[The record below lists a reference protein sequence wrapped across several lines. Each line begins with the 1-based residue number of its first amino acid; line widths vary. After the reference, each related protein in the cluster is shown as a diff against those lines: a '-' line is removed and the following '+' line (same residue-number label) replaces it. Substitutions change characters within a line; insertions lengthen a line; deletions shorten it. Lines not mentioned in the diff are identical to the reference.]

1 MKVSGAHI
9 ELQGR
14 PVRRND
20 GALVRNDERDMVL
33 LEPTREMYPEGHPQG
48 ERPDFRDSSPE
59 ASDWRKKWQ
68 AWRERAFLSD
78 GYARAVGELIEKQKS
93 EPWWPRNY
101 GCCIY
106 QDKIYYVEAP
116 GLDPT
121 ERSLL
126 VKHFALRQQLTFKRI
141 SKEIQAFE
149 NLERMTHREVIPES
163 VRIFVWQRDGGKCV
177 ECGRRDS
184 LEFDH
189 IIPLADGGASTER
202 NVQLR
207 CTPCN
212 QRKGKNV

>member
-1 MKVSGAHI
+1 MC
-9 ELQGR
+9 
-14 PVRRND
+14 
-20 GALVRNDERDMVL
+20 
-33 LEPTREMYPEGHPQG
+33 PEGHPEG
-48 ERPDFRDSSPE
+48 ERPAHNDHSKE
-59 ASDWRKKWQ
+59 GEDWVKRWI
-68 AWRERAFLSD
+68 AWERRALSSD
-78 GYARAVGELIEKQKS
+78 GYARASRELLEKQKA
-93 EPWWPRNY
+93 EPCWLSYNR
-101 GCCIY
+101 CAY
-106 QDKIYYVEAP
+106 QDKIYYIEAR
-116 GLDPT
+116 GLDP
-121 ERSLL
+121 EEKSLF
-126 VKHFALRQQLTFKRI
+126 VKHFALRQRLAFKRI

-149 NLERMTHREVIPES
+149 NLERLTHREVIPES